1 MSKDDRDIV
10 ISKRMLIIILLLLLL
25 LLLLAI
31 ALGFGFNKWIGN
43 DDGPTNDN
51 GKNPD
56 IDPGAGDWNGGQPSD
71 GGGAST
77 GIKIPGYSY
86 ITIPKET
93 ANVNVVLLNP
103 EGNPCYFKFEIVLD
117 DTDETLYESKL
128 VPPGQAITNI
138 TLSKAFAAGEYAIT
152 IKVSTFSLEDLSP
165 MNGANVKTVFIAQ

>member
-1 MSKDDRDIV
+1 MYRDDRDSI
-10 ISKRMLIIILLLLLL
+10 ISKRTLIIILLLLLL
-25 LLLLAI
+25 LLLF
-31 ALGFGFNKWIGN
+31 ALTIGLYLNKSQG
-43 DDGPTNDN
+43 GKPDN
-51 GKNPD
+51 TGGNPD
-56 IDPGAGDWNGGQPSD
+56 IDPGAGDWNGDQPSD

-117 DTDETLYESKL
+117 ATGETLYESKL

-138 TLSKAFAAGEYAIT
+138 TLSKAFAAGEYDIT
-152 IKVSTFSLEDLSP
+152 IKVSTFSLENQSP